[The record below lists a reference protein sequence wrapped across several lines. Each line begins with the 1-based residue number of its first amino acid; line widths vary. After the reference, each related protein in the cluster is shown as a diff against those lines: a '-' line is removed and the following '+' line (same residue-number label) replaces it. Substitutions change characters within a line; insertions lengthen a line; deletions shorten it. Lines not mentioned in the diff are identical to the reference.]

1 MGQKYTNMR
10 EMYQQVRERVDLSEK
25 IGDPSDMKRLSGEL
39 RNASKTHLA
48 QSARVKAHY
57 NEMRKKVSDEVFR
70 KLYNQFHGIFVIIAE
85 LKNASETHLKQAK
98 KIDAFNKLKEF
109 SESFISE
116 QPEHEI
122 TVGNYTTKFFY
133 MCGSAQKVMSANAD
147 KEGAEELT
155 RMQDEFY
162 KLEKEAMDAGEAT
175 EEQKETARDLYNKIM
190 SKAGEVGLADEIDD
204 YMKMHIDSMEK
215 GDPKLGFGRTDI
227 KESIQEDGHQDVA
240 SAVRQCKI
248 IAEDAM
254 QILQKLQTMS
264 PEDSLPTWW
273 TNKLAVTSNSMN
285 KMRDYL
291 LVPSVSE
298 EVDLLEKLGD
308 LSDIK
313 KLSGELK
320 NASKTHLAQSKRMQA
335 HVDAMRKVKTK
346 DSPFTAYDMEG
357 IVDQL
362 KKASETHSD
371 QARKIDRH
379 LKLPNTTQK
388 FDKDA
393 AKLAK
398 IYRAGLKEV
407 ELGEEDGHFM
417 YKDGK
422 KVMVKTKVDHDK
434 YTKMGYTMDEDAK
447 MAKQSDDNLK
457 SMMKKMRDAEKK
469 DPKLPSTQ
477 FMIKRIGKEMKK
489 RGLKEMNESKSSSG
503 YDLYHK
509 DFSSAMQH
517 AYGFAKKKYGI
528 TIDPK
533 EIDDKVATGPRKPSK
548 GKVNKYRLK
557 GDKGTVQI
565 QVTNLDNKRF
575 ELNMYKEEVKMNE
588 SLKLD
593 EAVLAGRDYKY
604 DGKGPIKISKKM
616 YAKVSRDSK
625 SMIKGKPYM
634 MALDPKTQATVL
646 APVKFEE
653 LDATV
658 ESVVEALSAGDNIRE
673 QRRMSPTARAKR
685 DAMRDMDARKKRG
698 DDEVKATD
706 ADREKADR
714 NIINKIKKAADVKN
728 EKGSFEIKFDKG
740 PARKVPSRLASLVL
754 QKFNKLKPA
763 DKLKFQKQAEKSY
776 SDFLRA
782 VKDMTK

>member
-25 IGDPSDMKRLSGEL
+25 IGDSSDMKRLSGEL
-39 RNASKTHLA
+39 RTASKTHLA
-48 QSARVKAHY
+48 QSVRVKAHY
-57 NEMRKKVSDEVFR
+57 NMMRKKVSDEVFR

-122 TVGNYTTKFFY
+122 TVGNYTTKHFF
-133 MCGSAQKVMSANAD
+133 MCGSAQTTMKKHAD
-147 KEGAEELT
+147 KDGAEELT
-155 RMQDEFY
+155 KMQDDFY
-162 KLEKEAMDAGEAT
+162 KMEKDAMDAGGASD
-175 EEQKETARDLYNKIM
+175 EQKEKSQELYDKIIA
-190 SKAGEVGLADEIDD
+190 KAKEVGIADEVDK
-204 YMKMHIDSMEK
+204 YMKMHLDSMLK

-240 SAVRQCKI
+240 SAIRQCKI

-273 TNKLAVTSNSMN
+273 TTKLAVTSNSMN

-298 EVDLLEKLGD
+298 EL
-308 LSDIK
+308 
-313 KLSGELK
+313 
-320 NASKTHLAQSKRMQA
+320 
-335 HVDAMRKVKTK
+335 
-346 DSPFTAYDMEG
+346 
-357 IVDQL
+357 
-362 KKASETHSD
+362 
-371 QARKIDRH
+371 
-379 LKLPNTTQK
+379 
-388 FDKDA
+388 
-393 AKLAK
+393 
-398 IYRAGLKEV
+398 
-407 ELGEEDGHFM
+407 
-417 YKDGK
+417 
-422 KVMVKTKVDHDK
+422 
-434 YTKMGYTMDEDAK
+434 DEDAK

-503 YDLYHK
+503 YELYHK

-593 EAVLAGRDYKY
+593 EAVLVGRDYKY

-646 APVKFEE
+646 APVQFEE

-658 ESVVEALSAGDNIRE
+658 ESVVEALSAGDNVRE
-673 QRRMSPTARAKR
+673 QRRMSPAARARR
-685 DAMRDMDARKKRG
+685 DALRDIGGRKKG
-698 DDEVKATD
+698 DDDEVKATD

-776 SDFLRA
+776 ADFLRA